1 MAGNEHKA
9 DDRRGP
15 YRLTG
20 EERER
25 VRAMQQ
31 RFREEL
37 HGTSRR
43 SRLALL
49 RSLATDVTK
58 TAGQRIVSYLAP
70 NTPRGDESE

>member
-25 VRAMQQ
+25 VRQMQQ

-58 TAGQRIVSYLAP
+58 TAGERLVNYLAP
-70 NTPRGDESE
+70 ITPREESE

>member
-1 MAGNEHKA
+1 MAENERKA

-25 VRAMQQ
+25 VRGMQQ

-37 HGTSRR
+37 QGASRD

-49 RSLATDVTK
+49 RSLATDVT
-58 TAGQRIVSYLAP
+58 ASARERIVNYLAP
-70 NTPRGDESE
+70 NTDPGEESE